1 MAKVEKKKV
10 EKPVKEVAPKKAKK
24 TETDNKVCGRAKFIA
39 DLDKICK
46 KDLGLEKTETLLFLA
61 HAGTRELCIGAGDKS
76 HLCCMLGV
84 MLSRLPLVEQRTI
97 LTFVL
102 SSMSPKDLELTM
114 SNLESVVKA
123 VSPSLRRALKK
134 AGKGK
139 TKCCK

>member
-1 MAKVEKKKV
+1 MKKTIKK
-10 EKPVKEVAPKKAKK
+10 ETKETVKAAPKKAKK
-24 TETDNKVCGRAKFIA
+24 TETSNKVCGKAKFME

-46 KDLGLEKTETLLFLA
+46 KDLGINKTETVLFLA

-84 MLSRLPLVEQRTI
+84 MLSKLPLVEQRTI

-114 SNLESVVKA
+114 SNLESVVKV

-134 AGKGK
+134 ADKGK